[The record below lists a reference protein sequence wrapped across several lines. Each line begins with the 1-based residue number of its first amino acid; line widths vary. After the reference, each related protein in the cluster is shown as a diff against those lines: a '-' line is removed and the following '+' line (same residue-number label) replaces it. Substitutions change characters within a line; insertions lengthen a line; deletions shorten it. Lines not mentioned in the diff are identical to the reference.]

1 MSRPLPPARR
11 AHAASEASG
20 NPLAYIGVVDVDDLV
35 ADLNGQVTRD
45 AVAPELW
52 SVSASKGVDLEFVS
66 AGTGHGGLPQAQAL
80 KVEGAQIAVAGG
92 DVGVTP
98 EVALRE
104 VLVVPVLNVAA
115 RTGRPRRARGRVGD
129 GGRGLA
135 GQGQGQKQTQTAPA
149 HGQARLWIFGWAR
162 PGGLS
167 EPLKAAEK
175 LRHLSK
181 YCESPKHPEGR
192 KPHCRPEKQSA
203 GGYL

>member
-11 AHAASEASG
+11 ARAASEASG

-52 SVSASKGVDLEFVS
+52 SVSARKGVDLEFVS

-115 RTGRPRRARGRVGD
+115 RTGRPRRVRVGD

-135 GQGQGQKQTQTAPA
+135 GQGQGQKQTQHAPP
-149 HGQARLWIFGWAR
+149 HGQAPLWIFGWAR

-192 KPHCRPEKQSA
+192 KPHCRPEKHSA